1 MIDKVN
7 RHYYLE
13 EKSKTIFHI
22 RTDAPQGSK
31 PASDEL
37 IYMGT
42 SDNPNIKMAA
52 QVFMRQ
58 GKCLTGCK
66 IKEYSVE

>member
-1 MIDKVN
+1 MTEKTN
-7 RHYYLE
+7 RHYYLD
-13 EKSKTIFHI
+13 EKTKTIWYTNILHHDTGF
-22 RTDAPQGSK
+22 T
-31 PASDEL
+31 
-37 IYMGT
+37 YMGT

-66 IKEYSVE
+66 IKEYSEG